1 MMTVNASS
9 TVGWDQL
16 WEAMPEDAEQLAK
29 TYGVVETKYGRTRTG
44 EQRAKI
50 ATACDLVHLLLLCIG
65 ANLGLRQAA
74 AMFLAAT
81 GIKVSHVAVHHK
93 MRLCGPYLGALVS
106 RLAAADA
113 TAPERWAGYDVQLVD
128 ASTWCSPGAE
138 TTSARVH
145 ARIRLCSLEILDA
158 QVTDKYVGETFK
170 NFAWKQGQLAVG
182 DRGYGNAPGI
192 AHVVSQ
198 GADVLVRV
206 NRNSLPMLDSNRK
219 SIDLVSWLRSLR
231 GEQPHERVAL
241 VHDKERGGYVAG
253 RLIAQRLP
261 SAAAEKARARVRR
274 ELGTKVKELD
284 LELAQYIWIFT
295 TVDRKRM
302 GTVMCLELYR
312 LRWQVELTFKRWKS
326 LCEFDQMPNF
336 RNDTIHCWLY
346 GKLLLALL
354 LQKAAQPSFPPEG
367 SAWFEQH
374 AVLPPGL
381 EDSEHLVAAD
391 RFGIAAA

>member
-1 MMTVNASS
+1 MKTPNAGS
-9 TVGWDQL
+9 TVGWEQL
-16 WEAMPEDAEQLAK
+16 WRAMPVEVEELAK
-29 TYGVVETKYGRTRTG
+29 AYGVIETKYGQTRTG
-44 EQRAKI
+44 EQRSKI
-50 ATACDLVHLLLLCIG
+50 ATACDLLHLLLLCIG

-81 GIKVSHVAVHHK
+81 GIKVSHVSVHNK
-93 MRLCGPYLGALVS
+93 MRLAGPYLAALVS
-106 RLAAADA
+106 RLAANHA

-158 QVTDKYVGETFK
+158 QVTDKHVGETFK
-170 NFAWKQGQLAVG
+170 NFQWKQGQLAVG

-198 GADVLVRV
+198 GAAVLVRV
-206 NRNSLPMLDSNRK
+206 NRNSLPMLDGNRR
-219 SIDLVSWLRSLR
+219 SIELVSWLRSLR

-241 VHDKERGGYVAG
+241 VHDKERGGHVTG

-261 SAAAEKARARVRR
+261 SGAAEKARARVRR
-274 ELGTKVKELD
+274 DLGSKAKELD

-295 TVDRKRM
+295 TADRKRM
-302 GTVMCLELYR
+302 SAAMCLELYR

-326 LCEFDQMPNF
+326 LCQFDQMPNF
-336 RNDTIHCWLY
+336 RTDTIHCWLV

-354 LQKAAQPSFPPEG
+354 MQKAAQPSFPPKG
-367 SAWFEQH
+367 SAWFNQH
-374 AVLPPGL
+374 TVLPPGM
-381 EDSEHLVAAD
+381 EDSEHLVAAN
-391 RFGIAAA
+391 RFGIVAA